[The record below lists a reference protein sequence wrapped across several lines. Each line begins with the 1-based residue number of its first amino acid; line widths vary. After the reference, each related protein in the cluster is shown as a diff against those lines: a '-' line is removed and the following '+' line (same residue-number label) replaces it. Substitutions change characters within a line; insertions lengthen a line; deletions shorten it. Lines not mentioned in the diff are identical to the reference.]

1 MKINKL
7 QREYPSGFKA
17 EIVLRPNF
25 NQRFFGI
32 IVDFGSSDKQS
43 PAGLAHFLE
52 HQLFSKKDGDISQ
65 KFEEIGASV
74 NAFTSFNETMFYC
87 SGLGSLE
94 KTLALLFELVGKP
107 YFTKQSIEK
116 EIPIIQQ
123 ELAMYKDSPNWKIN
137 NTLMQQMFGNSN
149 LGIDVAGNESSI
161 AQTNLQNLKK
171 AYSANYLPNRM
182 RFIASG
188 DFSKNQV
195 KTIFRKVG
203 YYQKLYFHSK
213 HELVS
218 KALPLT
224 RMQDQV
230 IPTDRNSKQF
240 GIAIRLRNFKK
251 VLSSLDL
258 AQILLE
264 IMLESKLSVISPFF
278 DKMRKANL
286 LVNPLQISVNYT
298 RQGNFVTI
306 FGTSEKSEQAIKA
319 IETELQRPF
328 GQDNWQYMKDFLEL
342 QKKEWFAQTA
352 RSMNNLSYLSVEL
365 AEESL
370 DDEDL
375 LLTLQK
381 LQNISFN
388 DYLHFCSD
396 LMKGAEYCFAR
407 FEKRRQS

>member
-7 QREYPSGFKA
+7 QRKYPSGFGA
-17 EIVLRPNF
+17 EIVLRPHF

-32 IVDFGSSDKQS
+32 IVDFGSSDAQK

-65 KFEEIGASV
+65 KFEDLGASV

-87 SGLGSLE
+87 SGLGNLE
-94 KTLALLFELVGKP
+94 KTIDLLFELVGKP
-107 YFTKQSIEK
+107 CFTKKSIEK

-137 NTLMQQMFGNSN
+137 NALMQQMYGNSN
-149 LGIDVAGNESSI
+149 LGIDVAGDEASV
-161 AQTNLQNLKK
+161 AKTNVQNLKD
-171 AYSANYLPNRM
+171 AYEHNYLPAKM

-188 DFSKNQV
+188 DFSDNQV
-195 KTIFRKVG
+195 KTIFRRVGHCQKEYFKVK
-203 YYQKLYFHSK
+203 QPVVEKIP
-213 HELVS
+213 
-218 KALPLT
+218 ALKE
-224 RMQDQV
+224 MQDQI
-230 IPTDRNSKQF
+230 IPTDGNSNLF
-240 GIAIRLRNFKK
+240 GIGIRLQNFKK
-251 VLSSLDL
+251 ILSSLDL

-278 DKMRKANL
+278 EKMRQNKL

-306 FGTSEKSEQAIKA
+306 FGTSEKSKQAIQA
-319 IETELQRPF
+319 IETELKRPF
-328 GQDNWQYMKDFLEL
+328 GQDNWTIMQDFLEL

-352 RSMNNLSYLSVEL
+352 RSMNNLSYLAIEL

-388 DYLHFCSD
+388 DYLQYCSS
-396 LMKGAEYCFAR
+396 LMKDAQYCFAR
-407 FEKRRQS
+407 LEKRGQ